1 MTEAQM
7 LLLVAELAT
16 RNVAPKLSV
25 VQGAWEAQ
33 ADIPAG
39 VNIAT
44 LQAAL
49 DAKPGLSGVVAK
61 ALQVKFT

>member
-7 LLLVAELAT
+7 LLLVGELAT
-16 RNVAPKLSV
+16 RNVAPRLSLV
-25 VQGAWEAQ
+25 AGQWEAQ

-49 DAKPGLSGVVAK
+49 DAKPGLAGVTAK
-61 ALQVKFT
+61 ALQVKFS